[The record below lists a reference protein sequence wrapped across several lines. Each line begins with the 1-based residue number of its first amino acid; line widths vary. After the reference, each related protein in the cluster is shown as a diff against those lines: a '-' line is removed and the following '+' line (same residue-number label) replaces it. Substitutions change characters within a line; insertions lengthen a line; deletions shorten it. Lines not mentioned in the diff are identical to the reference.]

1 MGWKAGV
8 SSLQLGRAGSTVQ
21 ARNPSDGTSEEP
33 ESVLR
38 LLSHMTRESV
48 SGGDKRKVLTSLSER
63 KRGRCKGRGR
73 TPDVRIQSKATP
85 SGQKKKTS
93 GKSREPI
100 PVLCGGLGT
109 RRVRARQYKGGPDSE
124 ITNGQV
130 RNASLALAV

>member
-48 SGGDKRKVLTSLSER
+48 SGGDKRRVLVSLSER
-63 KRGRCKGRGR
+63 RRGRCKGKGKDSGCPN
-73 TPDVRIQSKATP
+73 TIQGYT
-85 SGQKKKTS
+85 
-93 GKSREPI
+93 
-100 PVLCGGLGT
+100 LGT
-109 RRVRARQYKGGPDSE
+109 KEKGR
-124 ITNGQV
+124 QV
-130 RNASLALAV
+130 RVESPFPSFVSPTPHKGSLLRQWTAKDGNKGKPRDDRGDRRS